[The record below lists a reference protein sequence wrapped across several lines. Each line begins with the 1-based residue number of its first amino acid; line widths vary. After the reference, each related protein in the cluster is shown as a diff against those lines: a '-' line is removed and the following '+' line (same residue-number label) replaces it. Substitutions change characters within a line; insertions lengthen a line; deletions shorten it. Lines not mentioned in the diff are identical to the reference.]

1 MAVHPQ
7 RRWARPGPARL
18 RTSTEVAT
26 LFAVSLS
33 PAFIAVTDARTR
45 RAHLVSDAAS
55 AAGRSSGRY
64 EAACGVTVLAAS
76 LHEPETG
83 RCDACAREAAR
94 QGP

>member
-1 MAVHPQ
+1 
-7 RRWARPGPARL
+7 L
-18 RTSTEVAT
+18 RISPEVAT
-26 LFAVSLS
+26 LRDVSLS

-64 EAACGVTVLAAS
+64 EAACGVTVLPAS

-94 QGP
+94 LGP

>member
-1 MAVHPQ
+1 M
-7 RRWARPGPARL
+7 
-18 RTSTEVAT
+18 
-26 LFAVSLS
+26 SLS

-64 EAACGVTVLAAS
+64 EAACGFTVLAAS